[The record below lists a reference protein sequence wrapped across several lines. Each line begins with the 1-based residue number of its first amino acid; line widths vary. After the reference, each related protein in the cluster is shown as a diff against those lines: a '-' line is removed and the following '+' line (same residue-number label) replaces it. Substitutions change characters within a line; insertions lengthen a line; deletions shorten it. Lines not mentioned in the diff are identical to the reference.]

1 MSESGEQRPV
11 AQVREVIDLFSG
23 LRGFTEVQ
31 TDHLPVVFV
40 APIPIQTEAD
50 VATDAPAPVA
60 VDDYVPEDVKQR
72 LIYHW
77 LRFGPDWRA
86 DIVEQAPP
94 MLASETP
101 EFNPL
106 RFPRPRL
113 IGHLDDGISRVIRP
127 KER

>member
-1 MSESGEQRPV
+1 MIEEDDQPV
-11 AQVREVIDLFSG
+11 VQVREVIDLFSG

-31 TDHLPVVFV
+31 TDYLPVVFV

-50 VATDAPAPVA
+50 VATEAAPDP

-77 LRFGPDWRA
+77 LRFGPAWA
-86 DIVEQAPP
+86 PDIVVQAAPV
-94 MLASETP
+94 ANDVV

-113 IGHLDDGISRVIRP
+113 VGHLDDGITRAIRP
-127 KER
+127 KEW